1 MSLFEKDYFNL
12 SKEEQ
17 LALEKIQDKSES
29 KFLIRDFK
37 TINERLEIYNN
48 FPFILNHESLF
59 PKNHLNTVELNKNK
73 IANISKVQRFSELLN
88 SDITERNILNFIHDE
103 RAYFI
108 IGSILLNYTIYG
120 HHDRYIFPEIELPP
134 NFQAD
139 YLLIGKN
146 SQGYH
151 FLFIEL
157 ENPSGSITLA
167 DGSFGSALRKGL
179 NQIEDWRDWLENNLN
194 GLRKAIEKSN
204 IFKKELPKE
213 FYEYDSTR
221 FEFVVIAGR
230 RSDFNEK
237 SNRQK
242 RKLRRNGITILHY
255 DNLIEESEKLIKNGH
270 Y

>member
-1 MSLFEKDYFNL
+1 MSLFEKNYLDL
-12 SKEEQ
+12 SDD
-17 LALEKIQDKSES
+17 EKIAIEKIREENEP

-37 TINERLEIYNN
+37 IMSERMEIYNN
-48 FPFILNHESLF
+48 YPFVINYNSLF

-73 IANISKVQRFSELLN
+73 ISNIATIQKLTALLN
-88 SDITERNILNFIHDE
+88 SDISERDILNFIRNE

-139 YLLIGKN
+139 FLLIGKN

-157 ENPSGSITLA
+157 ENPSGNITLA
-167 DGSFGSALRKGL
+167 DGSFGNALRKGL
-179 NQIEDWRDWLENNLN
+179 NQIEDWRDWLENNFN

-204 IFKKELPKE
+204 ILNKELPKE

-221 FEFVVIAGR
+221 IEFLVIAGR

-242 RKLRRNGITILHY
+242 RKFRRNGITILHY
-255 DNLIEESEKLIKNGH
+255 DNLLEEAENLIKNGH